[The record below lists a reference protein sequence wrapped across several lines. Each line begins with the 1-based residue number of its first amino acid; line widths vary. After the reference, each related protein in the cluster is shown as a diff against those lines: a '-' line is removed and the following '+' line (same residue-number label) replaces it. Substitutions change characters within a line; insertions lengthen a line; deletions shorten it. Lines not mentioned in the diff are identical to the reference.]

1 MDPRKNTLLNGVLY
15 AGATMGAVLGE
26 ARGIHALEY
35 ACKPL
40 MLLVLSSWFF
50 FNSRRVGDRFTIL
63 IQAGL
68 FFSLIGDLA
77 LLFQHV
83 DEFNFLIGL
92 AAFLVA
98 HLCYA
103 LAFAFN
109 VFDVGGTE
117 GAWLSALLGA
127 GLLVFGTSFVLD
139 VLGSANVEGALMGP
153 VMAFACASTL
163 MGIFAAFRFRKTFDR
178 SFWTVFAGA
187 VLLVLSDAL
196 LTDRKFNLRSL
207 EVGTPWIMV
216 PYAAGQFLIAWGC
229 LMHVLDPDA
238 VRRREAMKA

>member
-15 AGATMGAVLGE
+15 AGAATGAVLGE
-26 ARGIHALEY
+26 ISGRHALEY

-63 IQAGL
+63 VQAGL
-68 FFSLIGDLA
+68 FFSLIGDVA
-77 LLFQHV
+77 LMFQHV

-92 AAFLVA
+92 AAFLIA

-109 VFDVGGTE
+109 VFDASGSE
-117 GAWLSALLGA
+117 GAWLSALLAA

-139 VLGSANVEGALMGP
+139 VLGSANVEGALMP
-153 VMAFACASTL
+153 AVTAYVCAITL
-163 MGIFAAFRFRKTFDR
+163 MGILAAFRFRKTFDR

-187 VLLVLSDAL
+187 VLLMGSDAL

-207 EVGTPWIMV
+207 EVGPLWIMI

-229 LMHVLDPDA
+229 LMHVLDPDS
-238 VRRREAMKA
+238 VRRREALKS